1 MGLSVSFPDEKCALI
16 VFPEE
21 SRAISSAVLEPGIT
35 KIDGAIILQVP
46 VDYSSETPEED
57 LRAAIRRLDLKGK
70 LAGLMTAARVKDVL
84 AVKHRSANGLN
95 VTAVVTAGTS
105 NALVAGSPP
114 ARGNTQTA
122 GTINIVVYVDRA
134 LTDEGLVNAV
144 ITVTEAKCLALRS
157 LGFDAGGTSTDA
169 VVVACPDRSNG
180 LRYTGTAT
188 AAGALMS
195 CAVRDALTESLLKAG
210 EVRSRSFIEKL
221 RERGVTVED
230 MVEAALALHV
240 PHSEMS
246 AEEVRR
252 RFVEELSRLAGDV
265 NVNALVSSAV
275 YLEDLGGSGMIHGL
289 SAEDF
294 RGDAVHLLA
303 DEILGMAIA
312 EYIAGTRGV
321 FNYVRYDRRK
331 PGVISLLGPFLDDAV
346 ASLVGGVMSK
356 IYSER

>member
-1 MGLSVSFPDEKCALI
+1 MSFPDEKCALI

-35 KIDGAIILQVP
+35 RINGALIVQVP
-46 VDYSSETPEED
+46 IDYSSETPEED
-57 LRAAIRRLDLKGK
+57 LRAAIRKLNLKGR
-70 LAGLMTAARVKDVL
+70 LAGLMTAAKVKEVL
-84 AVKHRSANGLN
+84 TVKNYSANGLS

-114 ARGNTQTA
+114 ARSSAQAA
-122 GTINIVVYVDRA
+122 GTINIVVFINSA

-188 AAGALMS
+188 TAGALIS
-195 CAVRDALTESLLKAG
+195 RAVRDALTESLLKAG

-230 MVEAALALHV
+230 MAEAALALHV

-246 AEEVRR
+246 TEEVRK
-252 RFVEELSRLAGDV
+252 RFVEELGKLAGDV
-265 NVNALVSSAV
+265 NINALVASAV
-275 YLEDLGGSGMIHGL
+275 HLEDLGGSGLIHGL
-289 SAEDF
+289 SAEEF
-294 RGDAVHLLA
+294 RRDAVHLLA
-303 DEILGMAIA
+303 DEMIGMAIA
-312 EYIAGTRGV
+312 DYIAGARGV
-321 FNYVRYDRRK
+321 FNYVRYDRKK
-331 PGVISLLGPFLDDAV
+331 PGIISLLGPFLDDVV